1 GFGSHHHAGVF
12 DDPEHLINAVVDF
25 AEQQAR
31 RLFAA
36 ADRGI
41 AEGEFARGGDLDSHF
56 VFDIGD
62 VCAVALPG
70 ELTAVYVVMIFGDQE
85 EAEPLRPRPAGA
97 LDVLRPGQYQ
107 VHDVFDHIVFGRG
120 DEPFN
125 AFDAPGAVVIAV
137 CLSTA
142 GTDIGTGVGFGQDHG
157 G

>member
-1 GFGSHHHAGVF
+1 
-12 DDPEHLINAVVDF
+12 VDF
-25 AEQQAR
+25 AEQPAR

-70 ELTAVYVVMIFGDQE
+70 ELTAVYVEMIFGDQE
-85 EAEPLRPRPAGA
+85 EAETLRPRPAGA

-107 VHDVFDHIVFGRG
+107 VNDVFGRLVFCRVE
-120 DEPFN
+120 DSF
-125 AFDAPGAVVIAV
+125 
-137 CLSTA
+137 
-142 GTDIGTGVGFGQDHG
+142 
-157 G
+157 